1 MRLLMRAGLL
11 AAAGLILVVVVLTL
25 LLNTPLS
32 RPIVQKA
39 VQAWIHPKLQIEG
52 EVDLGFFPRLKVFAS
67 DLELKEQVD
76 GPALLKIGQLRW
88 QLPWSGL
95 WSDQMLFSDVGLSD
109 VTFHLR
115 ENDLGRMAQIF
126 AAQDKTPAPRAVR
139 SFTVLSRS
147 DISERRVLVDELT
160 IERLAVFGISGA
172 DIIPLMSLAQL
183 RAYVEIKAAGAGAAT
198 VNPLSR
204 LSGHVEVS
212 LQGLAFEESALE
224 GSLQA
229 WLEQMGLGTERI
241 VGVQQASMSWS
252 IDQGVAQL
260 SELEVLGPWGKFSSR
275 QGTIRLETGEVRV
288 PIRAQ
293 LTSGITLNTPGL
305 EIRAARTDLDFLLT
319 GKIGSL
325 GLESP
330 AAQAVRRIN
339 R

>member
-1 MRLLMRAGLL
+1 MRLLMRAGLF
-11 AAAGLILVVVVLTL
+11 AVAGLILVVVVLTL

-39 VQAWIHPKLQIEG
+39 VQAWIHPQLQIAG
-52 EVDLGFFPRLKVFAS
+52 AVDVGLFPRLKVS
-67 DLELKEQVD
+67 VVDLELKDQVD
-76 GPALLKIGQLRW
+76 GPALLKVGQLRW
-88 QLPWSGL
+88 QLPWSGI

-115 ENDLGRMAQIF
+115 GNDLDGVAPIF
-126 AAQDKTPAPRAVR
+126 AAQDKRPAPRAVH
-139 SFTVLSRS
+139 SFTALSRS
-147 DISERRVLVDELT
+147 DVSDRKILVDELT
-160 IERLAVFGISGA
+160 IERLNVLGVSGS
-172 DIIPLMSLAQL
+172 DIIPLMTLAQL
-183 RAYVEIKAAGAGAAT
+183 RAYVEITAAGTEAAG
-198 VNPLSR
+198 VSPLSR
-204 LSGHVEVS
+204 LSGHVEAS
-212 LQGLAFEESALE
+212 LQGLSFEESALE
-224 GSLQA
+224 GTLQA

-241 VGVQQASMSWS
+241 VGVQQAKMAWS

-288 PIRAQ
+288 PVRAQ

-305 EIRAARTDLDFLLT
+305 QIRAARTDLDFLLT

>member
-1 MRLLMRAGLL
+1 MRLLVRAGLFV
-11 AAAGLILVVVVLTL
+11 AAGSILGVVVLTL

-39 VQAWIHPKLQIEG
+39 VKAWIHPQLQIEG
-52 EVDLGFFPRLKVFAS
+52 AVDVGLFPRLKVS
-67 DLELKEQVD
+67 VNDLELKDHVD
-76 GPALLKIGQLRW
+76 GPPLLKVGQLRW

-95 WSDQMLFSDVGLSD
+95 WSEQMLFSDVGLSD

-115 ENDLGRMAQIF
+115 GNDFDRMAPVF
-126 AAQDKTPAPRAVR
+126 AAQDKGPAPRVVR
-139 SFTVLSRS
+139 SFTALSRS
-147 DISERRVLVDELT
+147 DVSDRRILVDELT
-160 IERLAVFGISGA
+160 IERLTVLGVSGSE
-172 DIIPLMSLAQL
+172 IVPLMTLAQL
-183 RAYVEIKAAGAGAAT
+183 RAYVDIKAAGAGTAA
-198 VNPLSR
+198 VSPLSR
-204 LSGHVEVS
+204 LSGHVQAS
-212 LQGLAFEESALE
+212 LQGLAFEEGALE

-241 VGVQQASMSWS
+241 VGVQQASMVWS

-260 SELEVLGPWGKFSSR
+260 SELEVLGAWGKFSSR

-305 EIRAARTDLDFLLT
+305 QIRAARTDLDFLLT
-319 GKIGSL
+319 GKIGAL